1 MKKFIKPTVFSISM
15 LCCCVSYANQISSGF
30 LENEIKAAHS
40 EYLNGSIDSGLYA
53 LNALA
58 RLLESDKSIALSSKT
73 GENNLAFTY
82 LRIGL
87 LHEKS
92 GNKVEA
98 DIYFNKAL
106 SLYQG
111 ESTNIAHLKDAVERL
126 DKSSS

>member
-1 MKKFIKPTVFSISM
+1 MVTLFSY
-15 LCCCVSYANQISSGF
+15 VSFTKDN
-30 LENEIKAAHS
+30 
-40 EYLNGSIDSGLYA
+40 
-53 LNALA
+53 
-58 RLLESDKSIALSSKT
+58 
-73 GENNLAFTY
+73 TY

-92 GNKVEA
+92 GNTVEA